1 MCSANFPPQGRPEE
15 GDREGEVTS
24 GQGEGPVP
32 QEGQIQ
38 ERQARPGIGPL
49 SSKVFLPEDTLVLPE
64 GP

>member
-1 MCSANFPPQGRPEE
+1 MLANYKCSANFHPQGRAEE
-15 GDREGEVTS
+15 GDREGEVTP

-49 SSKVFLPEDTLVLPE
+49 SP
-64 GP
+64 